1 MDSFVPEFFPSGQSQ
16 MRERLTLAG
25 VTIVGATLAAMMV
38 CAFREA
44 ARMVAMRG
52 TARTMWNMV
61 NSVERIRK

>member
-1 MDSFVPEFFPSGQSQ
+1 

-44 ARMVAMRG
+44 ARMVAIRG

>member
-1 MDSFVPEFFPSGQSQ
+1 MYIVHPLSNCEK
-16 MRERLTLAG
+16 ERPTLAG

-44 ARMVAMRG
+44 ARMVAIRG